1 MLVMAAVSVSAATA
15 SAPRPLSLGE
25 AVALAQRNAPEFI
38 QAEGQK
44 RAGDA
49 QVRAALAAFLPSV
62 SLSAGAARQVPSAGG
77 RTRIENGQIIT
88 LPAEPW
94 SFNLGLGTS
103 LQLSDVGR
111 RCFDLRLA
119 QARASA
125 AEVNEV
131 SSRYAVTLAVKQ
143 QFFDV
148 LAARESEAAA
158 RAQLEQAEYQ
168 LRSSIARLRS
178 KSATRSDSLRSEIQ
192 RRNARLALIE
202 ARNALELANAS
213 LTRAVG
219 SDDPIT
225 AAAADSLAPAGLALD
240 DESIRQ
246 LAAEGPAVR
255 QGRMALDAARA
266 ARRGVWTDFLP
277 AVAASYSRSGNA
289 PGASFALGSSDYS
302 YSGALRL
309 SLSFPLFNQF
319 QREAELTQAQVAEQ
333 NAAAAVRDTRLAALE
348 GATQWLGAF
357 HSAEERVG
365 SQAATV
371 AAAEEDLR
379 VQQQRYAVGAST
391 LLDLLT
397 SQAQLDQGR
406 RDLIR
411 ARYDVRVAKAQI
423 EALVGRDLG
432 GVRESVVAECD
443 AAPRRPA
450 GGDVP
455 ARRRPGGRRGAPAPG
470 SGAARRGRSVGP
482 GRAGPAP

>member
-25 AVALAQRNAPEFI
+25 AVALAQRNAPELI

-103 LQLSDVGR
+103 LQLFDGGR
-111 RCFDLRLA
+111 RFFDLRLA

-246 LAAEGPAVR
+246 LAA
-255 QGRMALDAARA
+255 
-266 ARRGVWTDFLP
+266 
-277 AVAASYSRSGNA
+277 
-289 PGASFALGSSDYS
+289 
-302 YSGALRL
+302 
-309 SLSFPLFNQF
+309 
-319 QREAELTQAQVAEQ
+319 
-333 NAAAAVRDTRLAALE
+333 
-348 GATQWLGAF
+348 
-357 HSAEERVG
+357 
-365 SQAATV
+365 
-371 AAAEEDLR
+371 
-379 VQQQRYAVGAST
+379 
-391 LLDLLT
+391 
-397 SQAQLDQGR
+397 
-406 RDLIR
+406 
-411 ARYDVRVAKAQI
+411 
-423 EALVGRDLG
+423 
-432 GVRESVVAECD
+432 
-443 AAPRRPA
+443 
-450 GGDVP
+450 
-455 ARRRPGGRRGAPAPG
+455 
-470 SGAARRGRSVGP
+470 
-482 GRAGPAP
+482 